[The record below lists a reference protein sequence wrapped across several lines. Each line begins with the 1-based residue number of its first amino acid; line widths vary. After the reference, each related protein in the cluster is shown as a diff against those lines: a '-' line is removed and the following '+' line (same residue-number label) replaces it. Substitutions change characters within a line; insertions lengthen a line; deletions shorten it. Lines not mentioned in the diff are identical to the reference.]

1 MSPVQVPAKPPSSGA
16 QGSPRSSWETSAFP
30 GPAILE
36 EGCPTTLGGV
46 SPSLPLQAVGLP
58 CARSLPWHEPRAL
71 SQLLRGLTVLTI
83 EAVVPTLCQVPA

>member
-1 MSPVQVPAKPPSSGA
+1 M
-16 QGSPRSSWETSAFP
+16 
-30 GPAILE
+30 
-36 EGCPTTLGGV
+36 PTTLGGV
-46 SPSLPLQAVGLP
+46 SPSLPLQVVGLH